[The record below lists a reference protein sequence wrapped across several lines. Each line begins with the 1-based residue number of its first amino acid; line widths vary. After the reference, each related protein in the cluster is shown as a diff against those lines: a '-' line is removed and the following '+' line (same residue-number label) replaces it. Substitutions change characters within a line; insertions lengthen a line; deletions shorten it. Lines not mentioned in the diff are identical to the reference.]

1 MVKATDPGIPP
12 SRSGLPALEVAIE
25 AARAAGA
32 ITRARVR
39 DIQEVSF
46 KGRGN
51 PVTDVDKA
59 AEAAALAILRREYPK
74 FGVVAEESPRV
85 TSSTPYRWI
94 VDPLDGTRNYV
105 VGIPHFCTAVAL
117 ARGDE
122 VLAAATY
129 DPLKEELFH
138 AVKGGG
144 AFLNG
149 RRLQVSPKKSLEECV
164 VAFDM
169 GYSDERARQGLELVR
184 HLWPGIQSLR
194 LMGSAALGIAYA
206 ACGRMDIY
214 FHHRLAPWDVAG
226 GLLLVQEAGGVAV
239 DRYGKPA
246 TPDSESVVASNGG
259 LVERF
264 MEATE
269 GLEWR
274 R

>member
-1 MVKATDPGIPP
+1 MNGFMDFGVPP
-12 SRSGLPALEVAIE
+12 SKSGRSALEIAID
-25 AARAAGA
+25 AAKAAGS

-39 DIQEVSF
+39 DVLEVSF

-59 AEAAALAILRREYPK
+59 AEKAALSILRREYPE
-74 FGVVAEESPRV
+74 FGIQAEESPRV
-85 TSSTPYRWI
+85 DSSTPYRWI

-117 ARGDE
+117 ARGDD

-129 DPLKEELFH
+129 DPLKEELFQS
-138 AVKGGG
+138 VKGGG

-149 RRLQVSPKKSLEECV
+149 RRLRVTAKKSLEDCV
-164 VAFDM
+164 VGFDM

-184 HLWPGIQSLR
+184 HLWPGFQSLR
-194 LMGSAALGIAYA
+194 LMGSAALGMAYA
-206 ACGRMDIY
+206 ACGRMDVY

-226 GLLLVQEAGGVAV
+226 GLLLVREAGGVAL

-246 TPDSESVVASNGG
+246 TPDSESVVASSGG
-259 LVERF
+259 VVEGF
-264 MEATE
+264 MAATE
-269 GLEWR
+269 GLDWR